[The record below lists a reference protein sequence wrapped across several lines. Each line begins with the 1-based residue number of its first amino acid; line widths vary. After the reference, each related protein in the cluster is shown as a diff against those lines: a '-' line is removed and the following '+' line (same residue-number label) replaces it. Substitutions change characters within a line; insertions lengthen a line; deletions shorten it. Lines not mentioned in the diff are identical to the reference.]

1 MSFTQLITPNP
12 YIPAKSGWCLQYV
25 RQAFDLPAMY
35 PTATAA
41 WEASTSKHRDRN
53 YPTGVWFAVWWSIDG
68 VPAGHVA
75 LVDPRGRVFSTSD
88 LDPTPIHI
96 HPNVADVE
104 NYYARHGLTLR
115 YRGWTE
121 DVAGTPVIKRS
132 GINPQGTTTKKDGFE
147 MAEVSDVV
155 EALLTKKVKKGDG
168 SGDITLA
175 QVIAWY
181 DPNREK
187 DIDEIFERQ
196 IARAGGPTGKTSLQ
210 ATLAYLDGNL
220 NRIVQQNA
228 AQQAQ
233 IKALVGAVASVSKG
247 ESFDEAKLL
256 ASIQASAAAGV
267 KEAIESIDAD
277 LTINLK

>member
-1 MSFTQLITPNP
+1 MSFTQRITPNP

-25 RQAFDLPAMY
+25 RQAFDLPAAY

-41 WEASTSKHRDRN
+41 WNASKSQHRDRN
-53 YPTGVWFAVWWSIDG
+53 YPKGVWFPVWWSIDG

-121 DVAGTPVIKRS
+121 DVAGYTVIAPS
-132 GINPQGTTTKKDGFE
+132 GINPQGTITKKDGFE

-155 EALLTKKVKKGDG
+155 EALLSKKVKKGDG

-187 DIDEIFERQ
+187 DINEIFERG
-196 IARAGGPTGKTSLQ
+196 ITRGGGPKGKTSLQ
-210 ATLAYLDGNL
+210 STLAYLDANL
-220 NRIVQQNA
+220 NRIVS
-228 AQQAQ
+228 AQSSSDAQ
-233 IKALVGAVASVSKG
+233 IKALVGAVAALSKG
-247 ESFDEAKLL
+247 EKFDEAKLL